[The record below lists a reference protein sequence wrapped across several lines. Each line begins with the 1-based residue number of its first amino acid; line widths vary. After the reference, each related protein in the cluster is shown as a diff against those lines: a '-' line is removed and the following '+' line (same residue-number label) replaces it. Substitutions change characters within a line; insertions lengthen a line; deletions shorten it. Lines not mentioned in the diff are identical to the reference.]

1 MVGPARKRAA
11 VEWILER
18 FPEVSE
24 RRACQLVGQHRSTQ
38 RYHAQ
43 ARSDDADLARELHRL
58 SGKHPY
64 WGYKSAHRELRRR
77 GWMVNRKRVERV
89 WRDEG
94 LKAHTRRRAGRKAA
108 GSAENAIWNLPARA
122 PNHVWALDFISERL
136 ASGRPYRVLNVI
148 DEYTRRGLASIV
160 DTTIGARRVQQELE
174 TLFRAHGRP
183 GIIRTDNGS
192 EFIADLLAEWLVD
205 QGVDPRPV
213 EKASPQQNAY
223 IETYN
228 RTMRR
233 ELLNWESFDTLLEA
247 RVVINAWRGG
257 YNTHRAH
264 SALCD
269 KTPLQY
275 YKEYKPQNPSTDV

>member
-24 RRACQLVGQHRSTQ
+24 RRACRIVGQYRSTQ
-38 RYHAQ
+38 RYA
-43 ARSDDADLARELHRL
+43 ALPGSGDADLARELRRL

-64 WGYKSAHRELRRR
+64 WGYKSAYRELRQR
-77 GWMVNRKRVERV
+77 GWLVNRKRVERV
-89 WRDEG
+89 WRDQG
-94 LKAHTRRRAGRKAA
+94 LKAHTRRRAAKKAG
-108 GSAENAIWNLPARA
+108 GSAANAIWNLPAEH
-122 PNHVWALDFISERL
+122 PNHVWALDFIGERL
-136 ASGRPYRVLNVI
+136 STGRPYRVLNVI

-174 TLFRAHGRP
+174 ALFKVYGRP
-183 GIIRTDNGS
+183 GIIRTDNGT
-192 EFIADLLAEWLVD
+192 EFVAQTLAEWLVD

-213 EKASPQQNAY
+213 EKASPQQNAL
-223 IETYN
+223 IETYH

-233 ELLNWESFDTLLEA
+233 ELLNWESFDTILES
-247 RVVINAWRGG
+247 RVVINAWRDR
-257 YNTHRAH
+257 YNTQRAH
-264 SALCD
+264 SSLSG

-275 YKEYKPQNPSTDV
+275 FKEYKPLNPTPEP